1 MRARHAVQLSA
12 DEVPEAVAGE
22 GVGGEQNDV
31 GQQDQRPQAH
41 PEAFGEELPIIQ
53 KEFDGFEDTRG
64 RRDSLVLDKDGNL
77 VIIEKK
83 LDDIRSLCGLA
94 GAEVRRL
101 LRESEQFLA
110 PDIRGG

>member
-1 MRARHAVQLSA
+1 V
-12 DEVPEAVAGE
+12 EWVATFSGLRTN
-22 GVGGEQNDV
+22 GGNFSECKILERNHCQEWLEN
-31 GQQDQRPQAH
+31 A